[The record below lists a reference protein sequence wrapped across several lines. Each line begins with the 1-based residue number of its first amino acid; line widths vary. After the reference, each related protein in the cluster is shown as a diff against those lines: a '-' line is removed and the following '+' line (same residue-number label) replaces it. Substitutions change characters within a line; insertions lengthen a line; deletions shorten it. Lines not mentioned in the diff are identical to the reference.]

1 MAQVTPNT
9 TIQEYQDFVR
19 EVYSVPNDRYYDTSN
34 MLTNIQRFVMR
45 GIKGIRKNDNGKITL
60 NLLIA
65 QSWFMSLM
73 NRFHIPLEKTV
84 WNRFPCM
91 CSYCAQ
97 CPCVC
102 KAQKIK
108 ARIHGALDAKNM
120 PGTYEGFQAMF
131 MKIY

>member
-45 GIKGIRKNDNGKITL
+45 WIKGIRKNDNNKITH

-73 NRFHIPLEKTV
+73 NQLWAMSKLCVILLLSFFLIPLIQRMTKR
-84 WNRFPCM
+84 W
-91 CSYCAQ
+91 
-97 CPCVC
+97 
-102 KAQKIK
+102 
-108 ARIHGALDAKNM
+108 
-120 PGTYEGFQAMF
+120 MF
-131 MKIY
+131 VNILLVS